1 MQALFVH
8 GMGRSPLSG
17 WPLLWR
23 LQHADV
29 TTHTFGYA
37 AALED
42 FAAIERRLARSI
54 ANVASRGEYVLIGH
68 SLGGVLLRSALH
80 SLDRRCTPPA
90 RVFLLG
96 SPISPARIATHL
108 SANGAYRFIAGDC
121 GQLLGSPE
129 RMCAI
134 PPLTVPTT
142 AIIGTLGWPRGHGP
156 FGSEPNDGLV
166 SVAEASAAWIE
177 DAVQVPV
184 PHSLLPSSSRVAA
197 LIAARL

>member
-23 LQHADV
+23 LQRGDV

-42 FAAIERRLARSI
+42 FAGIERRLARSI

-96 SPISPARIATHL
+96 SPISPARVATSL
-108 SANGAYRFIAGDC
+108 SGNGAYRLIAGDC
-121 GQLLGSPE
+121 GEFLGSPE
-129 RMCAI
+129 RMSAI
-134 PPLTVPTT
+134 PPLAAPTT

-166 SVAEASAAWIE
+166 SVAEASAPWIE

>member
-1 MQALFVH
+1 MHALFVH

-23 LQHADV
+23 LQHRDV
-29 TTHTFGYA
+29 ATHTFGYA
-37 AALED
+37 AAFED
-42 FAAIERRLARSI
+42 FAGIERRLAVSI

-68 SLGGVLLRSALH
+68 SLGGVLLRAALH
-80 SLDRRCTPPA
+80 SLGRRCTPPA

-96 SPISPARIATHL
+96 SPISPARVAASL
-108 SANGAYRFIAGDC
+108 SGNGAFRLFTGDC
-121 GQLLGSPE
+121 GQLLGSAE

-134 PPLTVPTT
+134 PPLAVPTT
-142 AIIGTLGWPRGHGP
+142 AIVGTLGWPRGHGP

-177 DAVQVPV
+177 EAVQVPV

-197 LIAARL
+197 LVAGRL

>member
-1 MQALFVH
+1 MRALFVH

-23 LQHADV
+23 LQHRDV
-29 TTHTFGYA
+29 ATHTFGYA

-42 FAAIERRLARSI
+42 FAAIERRLAASI

-80 SLDRRCTPPA
+80 SLDRRCMPPA

-96 SPISPARIATHL
+96 SPISPARVATSL
-108 SANGAYRFIAGDC
+108 AGNGAYRLIAGDC
-121 GQLLGSPE
+121 GELLGSPE
-129 RMCAI
+129 RMAAI
-134 PPLTVPTT
+134 PPLAVPTT
-142 AIIGTLGWPRGHGP
+142 AIIGTLGWPSGHGP

-166 SVAEASAAWIE
+166 SVAEARAPWIE
-177 DAVQVPV
+177 DMVQVPV
-184 PHSLLPSSSRVAA
+184 PHSLLPSSGRVAA